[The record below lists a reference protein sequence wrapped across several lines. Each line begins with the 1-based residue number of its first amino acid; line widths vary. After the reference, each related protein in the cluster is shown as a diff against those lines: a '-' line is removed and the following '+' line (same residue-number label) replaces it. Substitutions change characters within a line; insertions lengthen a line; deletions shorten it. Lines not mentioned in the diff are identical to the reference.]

1 MCLLL
6 SSILPTSFCHSTSII
21 TFKEKH
27 SFHCDDVGF
36 GLQNSL
42 FRSYRGIQIFSC
54 NKCFLLPWFFFA
66 VVIIARTHA
75 FKLHRKTQN
84 KTHPPTHAHAHTHS
98 HKERRASACGF
109 PNPNSVVELKGG
121 SRASIFSIFYFLFFF
136 GETSPNFDLK
146 NLIST
151 YLLYTKDFSMK
162 KMGPNSPGSEEK

>member
-1 MCLLL
+1 MVLL
-6 SSILPTSFCHSTSII
+6 
-21 TFKEKH
+21 
-27 SFHCDDVGF
+27 
-36 GLQNSL
+36 
-42 FRSYRGIQIFSC
+42 RSRDH
-54 NKCFLLPWFFFA
+54 
-66 VVIIARTHA
+66 RTHTCVQTA
-75 FKLHRKTQN
+75 QKNTKQN
-84 KTHPPTHAHAHTHS
+84 TPAHTRTRTHTLTQRKKS
-98 HKERRASACGF
+98 ERVRF